1 MTVRRIL
8 GAGGLCLLTLTA
20 LAGTSSAALEILV
33 DIGGSAP
40 PPTFGG
46 TWNTIG
52 TMGTSLLTVL
62 DSSGSVVPGVRIET
76 MGWTD
81 TDIMTNP
88 FDTWNKDWAD
98 GNAVLDFGYINM
110 GSMPAVFVKGLQPGD
125 LFNVEAVAS
134 VGSDYWS
141 NCVADYKLN
150 LNAATA
156 PPSDDSSLDFDPHF
170 DGRVQHDIMRW
181 QYVASDAQGEL
192 LLTVHTRA
200 PDYRGVLN
208 AMRITL
214 VPEPVSLTLLL
225 IGLPWLIRR
234 RLRR

>member
-1 MTVRRIL
+1 MTVRQVLR
-8 GAGGLCLLTLTA
+8 GGGLCLLTLMT
-20 LAGTSSAALEILV
+20 LAGTSPAAVDILV
-33 DIGGSAP
+33 DFGGSAP

-81 TDIMTNP
+81 TDIMANP

-98 GNAVLDFGYINM
+98 ANAVLDFAFVNM
-110 GSMPAVFVKGLQPGD
+110 GSMPAVFVKGFLPGQV
-125 LFNVEAVAS
+125 LNVEAVAS
-134 VGSDYWS
+134 VGAEYSS
-141 NCVADYKLN
+141 NCVADYKVE

-156 PPSDDSSLDFDPHF
+156 PPSDDSSLDFDPHL
-170 DGRVQHDIMRW
+170 DGRGQHDVMRW
-181 QYVASDAQGEL
+181 HNVSCDAQGEL
-192 LLTVHTRA
+192 MLTLHTKA
-200 PDYRGVLN
+200 PEYRGVLN
-208 AMRITL
+208 AMRIT
-214 VPEPVSLTLLL
+214 PEPGCATLLL

-234 RLRR
+234 RRGR